1 MGYIY
6 KNLNPLGKH
15 VDDCVIRAIA
25 LVTNKSWNDIYW
37 DLSVEAFIAK
47 DLINANSVWGRYLE
61 KNGFN
66 RHPLPDTCPVCYTV
80 RDFVADHKYGIFVVG
95 DGRHVVAVV
104 DGYYIDISD
113 CGDMSVLFFFEKE
126 VIKDG
131 Y

>member
-61 KNGFN
+61 KYGFN
-66 RHPLPDTCPVCYTV
+66 YFIVCSP
-80 RDFVADHKYGIFVVG
+80 FP
-95 DGRHVVAVV
+95 
-104 DGYYIDISD
+104 
-113 CGDMSVLFFFEKE
+113 
-126 VIKDG
+126 
-131 Y
+131 